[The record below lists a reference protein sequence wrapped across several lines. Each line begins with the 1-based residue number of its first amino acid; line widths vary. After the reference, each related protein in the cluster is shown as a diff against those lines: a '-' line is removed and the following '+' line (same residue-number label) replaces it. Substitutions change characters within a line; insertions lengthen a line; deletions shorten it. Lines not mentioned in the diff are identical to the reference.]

1 MSQRNSITLA
11 IGLLSALAAVV
22 HAEPWAAVLTDFDR
36 GRIDRLEATRAKAL
50 ERADFADA
58 ATVKVIKDVVGAQ
71 ALPIDRK
78 ALPGN
83 WRCRSLKLG
92 GELGPA
98 SVNSFFT
105 CRIRMMTGNALVFE
119 KITGSIRRSAKLAEI
134 DSHRMLY
141 YGAYFAERDKPQSYG
156 AGKPYDEIGM
166 LTQIARNR
174 LRIEL
179 PEPYAYAEALHEV
192 IELAK

>member
-1 MSQRNSITLA
+1 MSLRNCIPVA
-11 IGLLSALAAVV
+11 VGLLSALAVV
-22 HAEPWAAVLTDFDR
+22 AHAQPWAGMLTDFDR
-36 GRIDRLEATRAKAL
+36 GRIDRLDATRAKAL
-50 ERADFADA
+50 ERAEIADA
-58 ATVKVIKDVVGAQ
+58 GTVRLIKDVVGAQ
-71 ALPIDRK
+71 AQPIDVK

-92 GELGPA
+92 GEIGPA
-98 SVNSFFT
+98 SVNSFFA
-105 CRIRMMTGNALVFE
+105 CRIRMAGNALVFE
-119 KITGSIRRSAKLAEI
+119 KTTGSVRRSAKLSEI
-134 DSHRMLY
+134 DAYRLLY
-141 YGAYFAERDKPQSYG
+141 YGAYFAERDKSQGYG
-156 AGKPYDEIGM
+156 VGKPYDEVGM